1 MLVRRACRGALA
13 RPAARFIQLWGE
25 ISRRTT
31 LSSPLCFGTGSGQ
44 TFNQLKHYVEFVMGN
59 RVLTRSGSGVDVAG
73 TKVASTRTASSAT
86 WSAAVI
92 GGSLADLPNSESVNQ
107 VSSYNNSIMCQCQ
120 LQRVEVCTW
129 AVTWV
134 ASGNS

>member
-1 MLVRRACRGALA
+1 
-13 RPAARFIQLWGE
+13 
-25 ISRRTT
+25 
-31 LSSPLCFGTGSGQ
+31 
-44 TFNQLKHYVEFVMGN
+44 MGN

-92 GGSLADLPNSESVNQ
+92 GGSLGLWLFLCLCFQYRNLIQLPTADLPNSESVNQ